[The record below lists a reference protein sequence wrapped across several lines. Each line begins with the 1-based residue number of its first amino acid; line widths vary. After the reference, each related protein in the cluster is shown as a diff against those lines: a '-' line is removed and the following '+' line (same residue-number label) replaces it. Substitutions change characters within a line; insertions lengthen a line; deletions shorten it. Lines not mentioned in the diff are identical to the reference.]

1 MRRLLLSLGLLLTL
15 GAATPTFARDRAGD
29 EGSRFIEIADQ
40 LALSP
45 TQRTAL
51 EDVVYRSKSARVD
64 IRARLTKGE
73 LDLKHALV
81 SGTLDEKVVRT
92 ASDTVSAATADLIR
106 NRVDQI
112 VAIRKQLTPEQWDK
126 LKTLWA
132 QRGKDG
138 DEDEGDDG

>member
-1 MRRLLLSLGLLLTL
+1 MHRLLLSLGLLVTL
-15 GAATPTFARDRAGD
+15 GVATPSFARDRASD
-29 EGSRFIEIADQ
+29 EGVRFIEIADQ
-40 LALSP
+40 LDLSP

-51 EDVVYRSKSARVD
+51 EEVVYRSKSARVD

-81 SGTLDEKVVRT
+81 SGALDEKAVRA
-92 ASDTVSAATADLIR
+92 ASETVSAATADLIH

-112 VAIRKQLTPEQWDK
+112 VAIRKQLTPDQWDK

-132 QRGKDG
+132 ESRRADG
-138 DEDEGDDG
+138 QEDDE